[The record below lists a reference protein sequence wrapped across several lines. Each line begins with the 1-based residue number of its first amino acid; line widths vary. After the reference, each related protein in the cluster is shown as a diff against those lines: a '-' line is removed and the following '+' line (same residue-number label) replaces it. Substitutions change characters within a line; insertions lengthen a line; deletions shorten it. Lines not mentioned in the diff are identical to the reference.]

1 MSDTTNETKPD
12 EQAVAASDLPQPE
25 EVEARSADA
34 VTATT
39 KRRKVFVLGP
49 GARRGYDPV
58 EYTKAAGFDH
68 EANFAATRQEA
79 IGLGLWPVGEVRFVS
94 SKLHAD
100 GVSRELTY
108 EVEVRPAADVL
119 NESPNPEVIAD
130 DTDKSG
136 ATKAQ
141 NAEAGKAPDPD
152 KGNAPKRSRKAAA
165 KSSSK

>member
-1 MSDTTNETKPD
+1 MSDTTNEAKPD
-12 EQAVAASDLPQPE
+12 EQAVASALPQPE
-25 EVEARSADA
+25 EVEARSADLDH
-34 VTATT
+34 ATT

-49 GARRGYDPV
+49 GARRGDDAV

-79 IGLGLWPVGEVRFVS
+79 IGAGLWPVGDVRFVS

-108 EVEVRPAADVL
+108 EVDVRPAVDVL
-119 NESPNPEVIAD
+119 DESPNPEVIAD
-130 DTDKSG
+130 DTDKGG
-136 ATKAQ
+136 ASKAQ
-141 NAEAGKAPDPD
+141 NADAGKAPDPD
-152 KGNAPKRSRKAAA
+152 KGNAPKRSRKAAS

>member
-1 MSDTTNETKPD
+1 MSETTNETEPD
-12 EQAVAASDLPQPE
+12 EQASSSALPQPE

-34 VTATT
+34 THATT

-49 GARRGYDPV
+49 GARRGDDAV

-79 IGLGLWPVGEVRFVS
+79 IGAGLWPVGDVRFVS
-94 SKLHAD
+94 SKAHAD

-108 EVEVRPAADVL
+108 EVDVRPAADVL
-119 NESPNPEVIAD
+119 DESPNPEVIAD
-130 DTDKSG
+130 DTDKGG
-136 ATKAQ
+136 ASKAQ